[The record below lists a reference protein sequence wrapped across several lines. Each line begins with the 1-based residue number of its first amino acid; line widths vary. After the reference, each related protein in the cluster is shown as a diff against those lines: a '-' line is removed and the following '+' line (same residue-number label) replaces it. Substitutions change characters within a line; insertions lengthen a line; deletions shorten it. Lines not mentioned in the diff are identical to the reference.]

1 MSFVKYLVIALFV
14 YLVVVSLVSAVV
26 TAWDKRVSKIPGH
39 RRVPEKTLITL
50 ALIGGSLAMYMT
62 MLSVRHKTKHPKF
75 MVGIPAIMI
84 LQTAIA
90 VFVCNSL
97 R

>member
-1 MSFVKYLVIALFV
+1 MKYLVIALLV
-14 YLVVVSLVSAVV
+14 YLVGVSLVSSVI
-26 TAWDKRVSKIPGH
+26 TAWDKRVSKIPEH

-75 MVGIPAIMI
+75 MVGIPVIMI
-84 LQTAIA
+84 LQMALA
-90 VFVCNSL
+90 VFICVYL